1 MQIETKCKHNAKILK
16 MSYTN
21 SEYMKIRRYVI
32 NLVSS
37 QKDIVQLPTIMEL
50 SKMFGVSRPTV
61 SKAMKQLTEDGFVIG
76 KPGLGSFVNPARVS
90 PFELEGKPPVI
101 GLCFA
106 DGMMVHFEFFMAN
119 CLAELMKAITDT
131 GAVMHM
137 IGIQERTPDKIFQ
150 EIQRE
155 NLDGIIFFRPT
166 EKVEAAAKLL
176 HDHNV
181 PVVISEMNRPEMCST
196 VFYFEDL
203 GYRIGKQLIAEGKTN
218 LVFFPDSEPW
228 HSHSKGLRRAFA
240 DSKVALNENLFFK
253 DYRTAVDELK
263 KVIQYG
269 GKVDAVYSAVFSIPH
284 VAAAIHEADPKLL
297 NDCVIIG
304 CDQYQGK
311 VECRTIEY
319 HIPFDILAQKT
330 VACLDRRRRAGKPQ
344 ADCQKIHITFTEKP

>member
-1 MQIETKCKHNAKILK
+1 MAY
-16 MSYTN
+16 SN

-32 NLVSS
+32 NLVSN
-37 QKDIVQLPTIMEL
+37 QKDVVQLPTIMEL

-61 SKAMKQLTEDGFVIG
+61 SKAMKCLTEDGFVIG

-119 CLAELMKAITDT
+119 CLAELMKAITA
-131 GAVMHM
+131 GGGIMHM
-137 IGIQERTPDKIFQ
+137 IGIQEYTPEKIFQ

-176 HDHNV
+176 HDHGV
-181 PVVISEMNRPEMCST
+181 PVVISEMSRPEMCST
-196 VFYFEDL
+196 AFDFEDM

-218 LVFFPDSEPW
+218 LVFFPDAEPW
-228 HSHSKGLRRAFA
+228 HSHAKGLRRAFA
-240 DSKVALNENLFFK
+240 ESKTPLNENLFFK

-269 GKVDAVYSAVFSIPH
+269 GKVDAVYSAVFSISH
-284 VAAAIHEADPKLL
+284 VAAAVRKANPALL
-297 NDCVIIG
+297 KDCVIIG

-311 VECRTIEY
+311 AECRTIEY
-319 HIPFDILAQKT
+319 HIPFEVLAQKT
-330 VACLDRRRRAGKPQ
+330 VESLDRRRQTKTPQ
-344 ADCQKIHITFTEKP
+344 TGCQKIEVSFTDNP

>member
-1 MQIETKCKHNAKILK
+1 

-32 NLVSS
+32 NLISNS
-37 QKDIVQLPTIMEL
+37 KDVVQLPTIMEL
-50 SKMFGVSRPTV
+50 SKMFHVSRPTV

-106 DGMMVHFEFFMAN
+106 DGMMVHFEYFMAN
-119 CLAELMKAITDT
+119 CLAELMKAITDD
-131 GAVMHM
+131 GGVMHM
-137 IGIQERTPDKIFQ
+137 IGIQERTPEKIFQ

-181 PVVISEMNRPEMCST
+181 PVVISEMDRPAMCST

-218 LVFFPDSEPW
+218 LVFFPDGEPW
-228 HSHSKGLRRAFA
+228 HSHSGGLRRAFA
-240 DSKVALNENLFFK
+240 ESKVALNENLFFK
-253 DYRTAVDELK
+253 DYRTAADELK
-263 KVIQYG
+263 KVIRYG
-269 GKVDAVYSAVFSIPH
+269 GKVDAIYSAVFSIPH
-284 VAAAIHEADPKLL
+284 VAATVREINPAVLKE
-297 NDCVIIG
+297 CVIIG
-304 CDQYQGK
+304 CDQYQGS
-311 VECRTIEY
+311 VECRTMEY
-319 HIPFDILAQKT
+319 HIPFEVLAQKT
-330 VACLDRRRRAGKPQ
+330 VACLDRRRRAKQPQ
-344 ADCQKIHITFTEKP
+344 TGCEKIPITFTDRP

>member
-1 MQIETKCKHNAKILK
+1 

-32 NLVSS
+32 NLVSN

-61 SKAMKQLTEDGFVIG
+61 SKAMKRLTDDGFVIG

-106 DGMMVHFEFFMAN
+106 DGMMVHFEYFMAN
-119 CLAELMKAITDT
+119 CLAELMKAITAN
-131 GAVMHM
+131 GGIMHL
-137 IGIQERTPDKIFQ
+137 IGIQEHTPEKIFQ

-176 HDHNV
+176 HDHGV
-181 PVVISEMNRPEMCST
+181 PVVISEMDRPEMCST
-196 VFYFEDL
+196 VFDFPNM
-203 GYRIGKQLIAEGKTN
+203 GCRIGKQLIAEGKTN
-218 LVFFPDSEPW
+218 LVFFPDAEPW

-240 DSKVALNENLFFK
+240 DNKVALNENLFLK
-253 DYRTAVDELK
+253 DYRTAVEELK
-263 KVIQYG
+263 KVIRYG

-284 VAAAIHEADPKLL
+284 VAAAVREADPKLL
-297 NDCVIIG
+297 KDCIIIG
-304 CDQYQGK
+304 CDNYQGS

-319 HIPFDILAQKT
+319 HIPFEALAQKT
-330 VACLDRRRRAGKPQ
+330 VACLNRRRRAKLPQ
-344 ADCQKIHITFTEKP
+344 TGCEKIEITFTDKP